1 MAPRLSPDTKLKLV
15 QTIDDAMEMKRW
27 LGETHGDYPVFGLDT
42 ETSGLDPWEPGAKLR
57 LLQIGDGETG
67 WAVPWEGWGG
77 VALEV
82 MNAWKGQWTLHNA
95 SFDAKWLKVH
105 ADWDMP
111 WDRTHDTMIMAQI
124 ERPGGRNDLKYL
136 STQFVDP
143 MADAGQKELKEAMKN
158 HGWTWG
164 TIPVDFPAYYLYSCL
179 DPVLAH
185 HLFHHFRTDLSFP
198 EAYSLEMAVRRICT
212 DMESRGMRVDLE
224 YSQKRFDELKKQ
236 VIDSKQWA
244 QDNWGIS
251 IGSNPQLVS
260 FFRDQLGAQFEVF
273 SKTTGQPS
281 IDKSQLEL
289 FAQSE
294 DQTVAAAANFIVNVR
309 NADKMSNSYFK
320 NFLEMNNDGIVHPS
334 VKTMGARTG
343 RMSVVSPAL
352 QTIPKDD
359 SMGVRNAFVSRDA
372 GDVLISCDYS
382 QVEMRLLA
390 HFSGDPNLQRAFK
403 EADETGGD
411 FFVSIGRQIYNDPNF
426 SKKDKRRGLMK
437 GVMYGAA
444 YGSGIQ
450 KMADSAGVSFETMK
464 AVSDDIFETYPGI
477 KSFMTETEAL
487 GVRREADEGVGYIE
501 TATGRRIPADK
512 GKLYTLT
519 NYTLQ
524 GTAAEL
530 MKKAI
535 VRLDAAG
542 YGPYMQMAIHDEMI
556 FSIPEHMVEK
566 ALPEIQELMSY
577 CNGEFA
583 VDLPAE
589 PEVIGNRWGIKYEGL
604 V

>member
-1 MAPRLSPDTKLKLV
+1 MPRLPDVDLRLV
-15 QTIDDAMEMKRW
+15 QCIDDLFDLKRW
-27 LGETHGDYPVFGLDT
+27 LGERRDVMGLDT

-57 LLQIGDGETG
+57 LIQIGDHTTG
-67 WAVPWEGWGG
+67 WAIPWEGWGG
-77 VALEV
+77 AALEC
-82 MNAWKGQWTLHNA
+82 MNAWDGRFTLHNA

-111 WDRTHDTMIMAQI
+111 WDRTDDTMIMAQI
-124 ERPGGRNDLKYL
+124 ERPGGKNDLKFL
-136 STQFVDP
+136 STQFIDP
-143 MADAGQKELKEAMKN
+143 MADAGQKELKDAMKH
-158 HGWTWG
+158 HGWGWG
-164 TIPVDFPAYYLYSCL
+164 DIPVDFEAYWVYSAL
-179 DPVLAH
+179 DPILAA
-185 HLFHHFRTDLSFP
+185 HLWSHFRTDLSFP
-198 EAYSLEMAVRRICT
+198 QAYDLEMAVRRICT
-212 DMESRGMRVDLE
+212 NMESQGMRVDLE
-224 YSQKRFDELKKQ
+224 YSQKRFDELKAQ
-236 VIDSKQWA
+236 VAASKQWA
-244 QDNWGIS
+244 KDNWGVA
-251 IGSNPQLVS
+251 IGSNAQLVK
-260 FFRDQLGAQFEVF
+260 FFEEQLGARFEVF
-273 SKTTGQPS
+273 SKTTGKPS
-281 IDKSQLEL
+281 IDKTQLEI
-289 FAQSE
+289 FSKS
-294 DQTVAAAANFIVNVR
+294 DDPTVATVANFIVNVR

-320 NFLEMNNDGIVHPS
+320 NFLEMNQDGIVHPS

-359 SMGVRNAFVSRDA
+359 SMGVRNAFVPRNP

-390 HFSGDPNLQRAFK
+390 HFSGDAALQEAFK
-403 EADETGGD
+403 EADRTGGD
-411 FFVSIGRQIYNDPNF
+411 FFVSIGRQIYNDPDFN
-426 SKKDKRRGLMK
+426 KKDKRRGLMK

-450 KMADSAGVSFETMK
+450 KMADSAGVDYEVMK
-464 AVSDDIFETYPGI
+464 SVSDDIFNTYPGI

-487 GVRREADEGVGYIE
+487 GIAREEQEGVGYIV
-501 TATGRRIPADK
+501 TGTGRRIPADK

-556 FSIPEHMVEK
+556 FSMPEHMVEA
-566 ALPEIQELMSY
+566 ALPEIEALMSY
-577 CNGEFA
+577 VNGEFA

-589 PEVIGNRWGIKYEGL
+589 PEIIGKVSWGEKYAA
-604 V
+604 

>member
-1 MAPRLSPDTKLKLV
+1 MPRLPDVDLRLV
-15 QTIDDAMEMKRW
+15 QCIDDLFDLKRW
-27 LGETHGDYPVFGLDT
+27 LGERRDVMGLDT

-57 LLQIGDGETG
+57 LIQIGDHTTG
-67 WAVPWEGWGG
+67 WAIPWEGWGG
-77 VALEV
+77 AALEC
-82 MNAWKGQWTLHNA
+82 MNAWDGRFTLHNA

-111 WDRTHDTMIMAQI
+111 WDRTDDTMIMAQI
-124 ERPGGRNDLKYL
+124 ERPGGKNDLKFL
-136 STQFVDP
+136 STQFIDP
-143 MADAGQKELKEAMKN
+143 MADAGQKELKDAMKH
-158 HGWTWG
+158 HGWGWG
-164 TIPVDFPAYYLYSCL
+164 DIPVDFEAYWVYSAL
-179 DPVLAH
+179 DPILAA
-185 HLFHHFRTDLSFP
+185 HLWSHFRTDLSFP
-198 EAYSLEMAVRRICT
+198 QAYDLEMAVRRICT
-212 DMESRGMRVDLE
+212 NMESQGMRVDLE
-224 YSQKRFDELKKQ
+224 YSQKRFDELKAQ
-236 VIDSKQWA
+236 VAASKQWA
-244 QDNWGIS
+244 KDNWGVA
-251 IGSNPQLVS
+251 IGSNAQLVK
-260 FFRDQLGAQFEVF
+260 FFEEQLGARFEVF
-273 SKTTGQPS
+273 SKTTGKPS
-281 IDKSQLEL
+281 IDKTQLEI
-289 FAQSE
+289 FSKS
-294 DQTVAAAANFIVNVR
+294 DDPTVATVANFIVNVR

-320 NFLEMNNDGIVHPS
+320 NFLEMNQDGIVHPS

-359 SMGVRNAFVSRDA
+359 SMGVRNAFVPRNP

-390 HFSGDPNLQRAFK
+390 HFSGDAALQEAFK
-403 EADETGGD
+403 EADRTGGD
-411 FFVSIGRQIYNDPNF
+411 FFVSIGRQIYNDPDFN
-426 SKKDKRRGLMK
+426 KKDKRRGLMK

-450 KMADSAGVSFETMK
+450 KMADSAGVDYEVMK
-464 AVSDDIFETYPGI
+464 SVSDDIFNTYPGI
-477 KSFMTETEAL
+477 KSFMMETEAL
-487 GVRREADEGVGYIE
+487 GIAREEQEGVGYIV
-501 TATGRRIPADK
+501 TGTGRRIPADK

-556 FSIPEHMVEK
+556 FSMPEHMVEA
-566 ALPEIQELMSY
+566 ALPEIEALMSY
-577 CNGEFA
+577 VNGEFA

-589 PEVIGNRWGIKYEGL
+589 PEVIGRNSWGEKYAA
-604 V
+604 

>member
-1 MAPRLSPDTKLKLV
+1 MPRLPSDIDLRLV
-15 QTIDDAMEMKRW
+15 SCIDDLFDLKRW
-27 LGETHGDYPVFGLDT
+27 LGERRDVMGLDT
-42 ETSGLDPWEPGAKLR
+42 ETSGLDPWEPGSRLR
-57 LLQIGDGETG
+57 LIQLGDHKTG
-67 WAVPWEGWGG
+67 WAIPWEGWGG
-77 VALEV
+77 AALEC
-82 MNAWKGQWTLHNA
+82 MNNWEGRFTLHNA

-105 ADWDMP
+105 ADWEMP
-111 WDRTHDTMIMAQI
+111 WDRTDDTMIMAQI
-124 ERPGGRNDLKYL
+124 ERPGDRNDLKHL
-136 STQFVDP
+136 STQFIDP
-143 MADAGQKELKEAMKN
+143 MADAGQKELKDAMKN
-158 HGWTWG
+158 HGWGWG
-164 TIPVDFPAYYLYSCL
+164 DIPVDFSAYWVYSAL
-179 DPVLAH
+179 DPVLAA
-185 HLFHHFRTDLSFP
+185 HLWSHFRTDKKFP
-198 EAYSLEMAVRRICT
+198 MAYDLEMSVRRICT

-224 YSQKRFDELKKQ
+224 YSQKRFDELKAK
-236 VIDSKQWA
+236 VESSKQWA
-244 QDNWGIS
+244 KDNWGIA
-251 IGSNPQLVS
+251 IGSNPQLVK
-260 FFRDQLGAQFEVF
+260 FFQEDLGASFEVF
-273 SKTTGQPS
+273 SKTTNKPS
-281 IDKSQLEL
+281 IDKTQLEL
-289 FAQSE
+289 FSKSNDE
-294 DQTVAAAANFIVNVR
+294 TISSVAEFIIGVR

-334 VKTMGARTG
+334 IKTMGARTG

-359 SMGVRNAFVSRDA
+359 SMGVRNAFIPRNP
-372 GDVLISCDYS
+372 GEVLISCDYS

-390 HFSGDPNLQRAFK
+390 HFSGDPALQAAFR
-403 EADETGGD
+403 EADQTGGD

-426 SKKDKRRGLMK
+426 NKKDKRRGLMK

-450 KMADSAGVSFETMK
+450 KMADSAGVPFETMK
-464 AVSDDIFETYPGI
+464 AVSDDIFNTYPGI
-477 KSFMTETEAL
+477 KSFMQETESL
-487 GVRREADEGVGYIE
+487 GKQREEFEGVGYIE

-556 FSIPEHMVEK
+556 FSMPPEMVAD
-566 ALPEIQELMSY
+566 ALPEIEALMSY
-577 CNGEFA
+577 VNGEFD

-589 PEVIGNRWGIKYEGL
+589 PEIIGDTNWGAKYAA
-604 V
+604 